1 MKKFD
6 CKKIMAVLFV
16 GFIIVGFSLT
26 FCTNQIEIFGGLY
39 RGFVDTP
46 QESSILTKV
55 GNSFRNFDARMNN
68 FFIFRNQAV
77 NTYGLVQRISGRK
90 LVDDVEPSYSVLKLN
105 NGYLTFRGNVMIE
118 TDGVDTSS
126 EDGVIYLDKFCKEHG
141 IDYFFVNGLSKNTN
155 DEDLLPKFYPYVDK
169 ENGEYDFTVNLQ
181 KKGIALW
188 DVQKELDK
196 QKIDKYELF
205 YKTDHHWHARA
216 GLWVSKLIS
225 YNLNEQLG
233 YILET
238 KKLDISQYDIETYEQ
253 SFLGTQGKRVGQYYS
268 SIDDFELILPK
279 YETDISVNFDGRGIK
294 RGTFEE
300 VLIHRESIT
309 PDNILNIND
318 TAYDA
323 YMGGNHNVVEIH
335 NHKVNNGKKA
345 LFVQNSFGCV
355 VSPYLSQVFEDMVC
369 VDIRGFNSTDNRLED
384 CILQVCPDIVIR
396 V

>member
-1 MKKFD
+1 
-6 CKKIMAVLFV
+6 MAVLFV

-39 RGFVDTP
+39 RGFVNTP

-279 YETDISVNFDGRGIK
+279 YETDISVNFDGQGIK

-384 CILQVCPDIVIR
+384 CILQVCPDIVIC